1 MGSVQSFE
9 TPKSWGG
16 RPGKIDAPLNKK
28 LSEVKWGEY
37 RLGDL
42 FEIQNTLSFNA
53 DQLIFGS
60 DYDYITRTSLNQGI
74 LQETGFVNK
83 ENINEAGTWSLGLL
97 QMDFFYR
104 RKPWYA
110 GQFIRKIIPKFEIT
124 DSSVL
129 FFTTL
134 LNKQKPKLLS
144 VLVRDVDQTFL
155 NIVIRIP
162 VLENGN
168 IDFGFISSFIAEL
181 EAERIKELEA
191 ERIKELE
198 AYLTVAGLK
207 DYVLNEKE
215 AATLAS
221 FDNVVWNKY
230 KIGDLLEKAELGI
243 KNKAFNKK
251 TDLSASQDE
260 VHTIPVTNAKF
271 GDNGIMFWA
280 KEDDFESTEMS
291 IDIVQNGAIATGK
304 VYPQPQRTGV
314 LWDSYLIKPKDF
326 IPTKEIL
333 FFLTTA
339 IEKSIREKYSYEYKA
354 YWSKVQDEYIM
365 LPSQSGLPDYDCMA
379 TFISAIQ
386 KEVIKDVVLFADR
399 KIGVAK
405 KIVNK

>member
-28 LSEVKWGEY
+28 LSKVKWGEY

-42 FEIQNTLSFNA
+42 FEVKSYTKRFDA
-53 DQLIFGS
+53 
-60 DYDYITRTSLNQGI
+60 
-74 LQETGFVNK
+74 NK
-83 ENINEAGTWSLGLL
+83 
-97 QMDFFYR
+97 
-104 RKPWYA
+104 
-110 GQFIRKIIPKFEIT
+110 
-124 DSSVL
+124 V
-129 FFTTL
+129 
-134 LNKQKPKLLS
+134 
-144 VLVRDVDQTFL
+144 
-155 NIVIRIP
+155 IVS
-162 VLENGN
+162 ENGKHPYVVRMSSGN
-168 IDFGFISSFIAEL
+168 GQKGYIDEDEIYLNEGNTISFGQDTATMFYQEKPYFTGDKIKILKAKFKEFNKSNAQFFLTAMTKAFESFSWGSSSFSVDIIEGQIVSLPVQGGTIDFGFISSFIA
-181 EAERIKELEA
+181 ELEA

-365 LPSQSGLPDYDCMA
+365 LPSQSGLPDYDCMV

>member
-1 MGSVQSFE
+1 M
-9 TPKSWGG
+9 
-16 RPGKIDAPLNKK
+16 
-28 LSEVKWGEY
+28 
-37 RLGDL
+37 
-42 FEIQNTLSFNA
+42 
-53 DQLIFGS
+53 
-60 DYDYITRTSLNQGI
+60 NQGI

-124 DSSVL
+124 ESSVL

-144 VLVRDVDQTFL
+144 VLVRDVDKTFL

-162 VLENGN
+162 VLENGK
-168 IDFGFISSFIAEL
+168 IDFDFISSFIAEL

-191 ERIKELE
+191 
-198 AYLTVAGLK
+198 YLAVAGLK
-207 DYVLNEKE
+207 DYDLNEKE
-215 AATLAS
+215 ELALDS
-221 FDNVVWNKY
+221 FDKIVWNKF

-243 KNKAFNKK
+243 KNKTFNKK
-251 TDLSASQDE
+251 TDLSTIQDE
-260 VHTIPVTNAKF
+260 VHPIPVTNAKF

-280 KEDDFESTEMS
+280 RKDDFETISMA
-291 IDIVQNGAIATGK
+291 IDIIQNGAIATGK
-304 VYPQPQRTGV
+304 VYPQPQETGV
-314 LWDSYLIKPKDF
+314 LWDSYLLTLKEF
-326 IPTKEIL
+326 LPTKEIL

-365 LPSQSGLPDYDCMA
+365 LPSQNGIPDYDCMA
-379 TFISAIQ
+379 TFISAVQ
-386 KEVIKDVVLFADR
+386 KEVIKDVVLFANR
-399 KIGVAK
+399 KIETARE
-405 KIVNK
+405 IVNK

>member
-1 MGSVQSFE
+1 M
-9 TPKSWGG
+9 
-16 RPGKIDAPLNKK
+16 
-28 LSEVKWGEY
+28 SEVKWGEY

-110 GQFIRKIIPKFEIT
+110 GQFIRKIIPKFEVPE
-124 DSSVL
+124 SSVL

-144 VLVRDVDQTFL
+144 VLVRDVDKTFL

-162 VLENGN
+162 VLENGK

-191 ERIKELE
+191 
-198 AYLTVAGLK
+198 YLTVAGLE

-365 LPSQSGLPDYDCMA
+365 LPSQSGLPDYDCMV

>member
-1 MGSVQSFE
+1 MGSIQSFE
-9 TPKSWGG
+9 TPKRWGG

-28 LSEVKWGEY
+28 LSKVKWGEY

-53 DQLIFGS
+53 DRLTFGS

-124 DSSVL
+124 ESSVL

-144 VLVRDVDQTFL
+144 VLVRDVDKTFL

-162 VLENGN
+162 VLENGK
-168 IDFGFISSFIAEL
+168 IDFDFISSFIAEL

-191 ERIKELE
+191 
-198 AYLTVAGLK
+198 YLAVAGLK
-207 DYVLNEKE
+207 DYDLNEKE
-215 AATLAS
+215 ELVLDS
-221 FDNVVWNKY
+221 FDKIVWNKF

-243 KNKAFNKK
+243 KNKTFNKK
-251 TDLSASQDE
+251 TDLSTIQDE
-260 VHTIPVTNAKF
+260 VHPIPVTNAKF

-280 KEDDFESTEMS
+280 RKDDFETISMA
-291 IDIVQNGAIATGK
+291 IDIIQNGAIATGK
-304 VYPQPQRTGV
+304 VYPQPQETGV
-314 LWDSYLIKPKDF
+314 LWDSYLLTLKEFLPK
-326 IPTKEIL
+326 KEIL

-354 YWSKVQDEYIM
+354 YWSKVQGEYIM
-365 LPSQSGLPDYDCMA
+365 LPSQNGIPDYDCMA
-379 TFISAIQ
+379 TFISAVQ
-386 KEVIKDVVLFADR
+386 KEVIKDVVLFANR
-399 KIGVAK
+399 KIEAAK
-405 KIVNK
+405 EIVNK

>member
-42 FEIQNTLSFNA
+42 FEVKSYTKRFDA
-53 DQLIFGS
+53 
-60 DYDYITRTSLNQGI
+60 
-74 LQETGFVNK
+74 NK
-83 ENINEAGTWSLGLL
+83 
-97 QMDFFYR
+97 
-104 RKPWYA
+104 
-110 GQFIRKIIPKFEIT
+110 
-124 DSSVL
+124 V
-129 FFTTL
+129 
-134 LNKQKPKLLS
+134 
-144 VLVRDVDQTFL
+144 
-155 NIVIRIP
+155 IVS
-162 VLENGN
+162 ENGKHPYVVRMSSGN
-168 IDFGFISSFIAEL
+168 GQKGCIDEDEIYLNEGNTISFGQDTATMFYQEKPYFTGDKIKILKAKFKEFNKSNAQFFLTAMAKAFESFSWGSSSFSVDIIEGQIVSLPVKGGTIDFGFISSFIAEL

-191 ERIKELE
+191 
-198 AYLTVAGLK
+198 YLTVVGLK

-215 AATLAS
+215 AAALAS

>member
-191 ERIKELE
+191 
-198 AYLTVAGLK
+198 YLTVAGLK

-339 IEKSIREKYSYEYKA
+339 NEKSIREKYSYEYKA